1 MNYGNLIKGLINFID
16 RYDTFGN
23 RNRDMSL
30 FSVAIGT
37 LRKDQ
42 SLAGDILNI
51 ASTGDGLGSM
61 ALSRIITEDY
71 LHLLY
76 LSRNQDS
83 LEENIDKFN
92 THPHI
97 QHYISLQ
104 LVKEVGI
111 PLDSSEA
118 KRMVAQITAEFEK
131 HKAKF
136 LRRRESTTFNPDDY
150 YRTWTGTSLD
160 NLIKKTNL
168 ASTEEGKKSLQFMTE
183 TYDMA
188 SSVIHHNSFLIWL
201 FATQD
206 KEVFLDEYSDFSLHV
221 VFTTLN
227 RLIALVIEIEQTE
240 AKNEDKQ
247 AALLN
252 ELADLME
259 GKTPR

>member
-1 MNYGNLIKGLINFID
+1 
-16 RYDTFGN
+16 
-23 RNRDMSL
+23 MSL

-42 SLAGDILNI
+42 SLAQDILSI

-76 LSRNQDS
+76 LKHNEDN
-83 LEENIDKFN
+83 LEENIDKFS

-97 QHYISLQ
+97 QNYISLQ

-111 PLDSSEA
+111 PIDSPEA
-118 KRMVAQITAEFEK
+118 KQIVAQIIAEFEN

-136 LRRRESTTFNPDDY
+136 LRRRESSTFNPDDY
-150 YRTWTGTSLD
+150 YRTWTGISLD
-160 NLIKKTNL
+160 NLIKKTGL
-168 ASTEEGKKSLQFMTE
+168 ADTEDGKKSLKFTTE

-188 SSVIHHNSFLIWL
+188 SSAIHHNSLLIWL
-201 FATQD
+201 FAAQE
-206 KEVFLDEYSDFSLHV
+206 KELFLDEYPDLSMHI

-227 RLIALVIEIEQTE
+227 RLITLVIEIEQSTT
-240 AKNEDKQ
+240 KNEERHGV
-247 AALLN
+247 LLN
-252 ELADLME
+252 ELADIMD
-259 GKTPR
+259 GKITQ